1 MKVLRGGGHPKGSL
15 TRLDD
20 LRNTNV
26 FGCTKSRIFNGV
38 LHPQASPARSD
49 DLRDSE
55 AFGSKPFNFR
65 IDDLSDFLRYFE
77 QKLKD
82 V

>member
-15 TRLDD
+15 TRSDD

-26 FGCTKSRIFNGV
+26 FGCMKSAIFTGV
-38 LHPQASPARSD
+38 LHPQASLARSD

-55 AFGSKPFNFR
+55 AFGSKSFNFR
-65 IDDLSDFLRYFE
+65 IDDLSDFLRYFP

>member
-1 MKVLRGGGHPKGSL
+1 MKVLRVGGHPKGSL
-15 TRLDD
+15 TRSDD
-20 LRNTNV
+20 FRNTNV
-26 FGCTKSRIFNGV
+26 FGCIKSAIFNGV
-38 LHPQASPARSD
+38 LHPQASLARSE

-55 AFGSKPFNFR
+55 ALGSKPFNFL
-65 IDDLSDFLRYFE
+65 IDDVSDFLRYFE